1 MILATGLF
9 SAGGEQPTER
19 RMAMRTTGRMLRW
32 LVAAVLVSMAGIL
45 PSCGTMGGGG
55 MKYLVD
61 PPSSAAESAS
71 T

>member
-1 MILATGLF
+1 
-9 SAGGEQPTER
+9 
-19 RMAMRTTGRMLRW
+19 MRTTGRTLRW
-32 LVAAVLVSMAGIL
+32 LAAAVLASMVGIV